1 MGVFVYCIILKYRK
15 TKTMNER
22 FVHSELN
29 GSLFKNDY
37 KEKETHPD
45 YKGKVMIGGKEMQI
59 AGWNKEK
66 QDGNT
71 FISVRISIWARYLHG
86 FTHVSGGSTYPI
98 SVKIYKVT

>member
-1 MGVFVYCIILKYRK
+1 
-15 TKTMNER
+15 MNER

-71 FISVRISIWARYLHG
+71 FISVRISEPYVKDGDPDVKDHPLGSG
-86 FTHVSGGSTYPI
+86 FSQKDTKKNDNEDLPF
-98 SVKIYKVT
+98 